1 MGDRDGRSL
10 EPLRLKTMSESLAT
24 VRDYIRWGVSRF
36 NEAGLHFGHGTDNA
50 FDEATFLVLQVL
62 HLPYDLPDAYLD
74 THLTLA
80 EQDKLQEVLEKRIVE
95 RIPAAYLTGRT
106 RFAGLDFQVN
116 EKVLIPRSPIA
127 ELVEQ
132 GYAPWVDHERVHNIL
147 DLCAGSG
154 CIGIASAYAFP
165 QARVD
170 LGELSEEAAAVA
182 RSNVESHQ
190 LQDRV
195 DVVVS
200 DLFEGLAD
208 RTYDIIVSNPPYVG
222 RGELKSL
229 PPEFSWEPRMGL
241 AAGEDG
247 LDLVRRILCEA
258 GHYLKPDGILVVEVG
273 NSEEALVE
281 EFPEVPFVWLEFERG
296 GHGVFLLTKP
306 QLEHYHC
313 KLEK

>member
-1 MGDRDGRSL
+1 
-10 EPLRLKTMSESLAT
+10 MSETLAT
-24 VRDYIRWGVSRF
+24 VRDYIRWGISRF
-36 NEAGLHFGHGTDNA
+36 NEAGLCFGHGTDNA
-50 FDEATFLVLQVL
+50 VDEAATLVLQVL
-62 HLPYDLPDAYLD
+62 HLPFDLPDAYLD

-95 RIPAAYLTGRT
+95 RVPTAYLTGRT
-106 RFAGLDFQVN
+106 RFAGLDFVVN

-127 ELVEQ
+127 ELIEH

-165 QARVD
+165 EAHVD

-182 RSNVESHQ
+182 RTNIENHQ

-195 DVVVS
+195 EVVVS
-200 DLFEGLAD
+200 DLFAAFSG

-222 RGELKSL
+222 REELKTL
-229 PPEFSWEPRMGL
+229 PPEYGWEPRLGFSG
-241 AAGEDG
+241 GEDG
-247 LDLVRRILCEA
+247 LELVRRILCEA

-296 GHGVFLLTKP
+296 GHGVCLLTKS